1 MIVYVDASAL
11 VPLIKI
17 EDASALLRD
26 YLGDLID
33 DGHLLVAGQLL
44 ETEMLRAANRQG
56 ISPSAVEAVLENVH
70 LIEHEASDF
79 SVAARFPMTE
89 LGSLDALH
97 LAAAQRAR
105 VSAMITLDTQLS
117 SASQAV
123 GIPVLDVTRPRTLH

>member
-17 EDASALLRD
+17 EDASEQLRD
-26 YLGDLID
+26 YLGDLVD

-56 ISPSAVEAVLENVH
+56 ISAEAVDAVLENVY
-70 LIEHEASDF
+70 LIEHEPSDF
-79 SVAARFPMTE
+79 TGAARFPMTE

-97 LAAAQRAR
+97 LATAQRAR
-105 VSAMITLDTQLS
+105 VSAMITMDAQLTA
-117 SASQAV
+117 ASEAV
-123 GIPVLDVTRPRTLH
+123 GIPGLDTSRPRTLH

>member
-17 EDASALLRD
+17 EDASEQLRD
-26 YLGDLID
+26 YLGDLVD

-56 ISPSAVEAVLENVH
+56 ISAEAVDAVLENVH
-70 LIEHEASDF
+70 LIEHEPSDF
-79 SVAARFPMTE
+79 TVAARFPMTE

-97 LAAAQRAR
+97 LATAQRAR
-105 VSAMITLDTQLS
+105 VSAMITMDAQLTA
-117 SASQAV
+117 ASEAV
-123 GIPVLDVTRPRTLH
+123 GIPGLDTSRPRTLH